1 MAKDKNLFDRR
12 LQIQLFELEER
23 VLYCR
28 VGFYTRPQTVVRL
41 RLAILL
47 DNYQIDVYITI
58 E

>member
-23 VLYCR
+23 VLCCR
-28 VGFYTRPQTVVRL
+28 VGFNTRPQTVVRL
-41 RLAILL
+41 RQATLL